1 MSIFAILGKIDTPRA
16 VQETWVNFFIF
27 SNIPKGLKENTE
39 KKSPQKKFSLL
50 GLVLA
55 FLINPRSYWHFLC

>member
-27 SNIPKGLKENTE
+27 SNIPKDLKENMG
-39 KKSPQKKFSLL
+39 KKIPSKKFFPSWPGPCLL
-50 GLVLA
+50 
-55 FLINPRSYWHFLC
+55 